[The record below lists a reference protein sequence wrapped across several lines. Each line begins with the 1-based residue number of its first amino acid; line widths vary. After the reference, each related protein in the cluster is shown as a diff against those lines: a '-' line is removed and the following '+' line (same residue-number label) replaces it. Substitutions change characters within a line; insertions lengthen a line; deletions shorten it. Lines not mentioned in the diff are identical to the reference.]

1 LGQAV
6 TAPERTLI
14 KYTARP
20 FAIPF
25 RYKHQG
31 SLWLLF
37 KRVLVTGI
45 KTVITRG
52 RVICLDK
59 SKMVV
64 AEA

>member
-25 RYKHQG
+25 QSKHKG
-31 SLWLLF
+31 ELWLLF
-37 KRVLVTGI
+37 KLVLVTGI
-45 KTVITRG
+45 KTVITREK
-52 RVICLDK
+52 VI
-59 SKMVV
+59 
-64 AEA
+64 

>member
-25 RYKHQG
+25 QSKHHG
-31 SLWLLF
+31 RLSLLL

-45 KTVITRG
+45 KNSYKKRKSNLSEKEQNG
-52 RVICLDK
+52 RC
-59 SKMVV
+59 
-64 AEA
+64 